1 VERAGNASRETAV
14 VVSFSHF
21 MPARSLSIRT
31 AILLGAALLAAC
43 HGSRGAVDAHAPIII
58 ISIDTLRSDHLPAYG
73 YTKVET
79 PAIDRLRA
87 DSILFEH
94 AYSHCPLTLVSH
106 ASVFTG
112 LLPADHGI
120 RDNLGYDLNPK
131 ATTLAQLLKSKGYAT
146 GGAVSAIVLRGETG
160 IKRGFD
166 FWQDDIDIDPQFLS
180 IGRAQRSGEATR
192 ALAQKWIGEHD
203 HDSQPFFF
211 FFHIYEPHTP
221 YEAPEPFRSR
231 YTNSYDAEVATA
243 DDIVGKFLDY
253 LRAEGIY
260 DRATILLMSDHGEGL
275 GDHGEDEH
283 GVLLYRETLQVA
295 LMLKLPKAARKG
307 TSVAAPVQLIDVF
320 PTIAS
325 AFGPTPNLGGKS
337 LLDFDA
343 KSTEDRPIYSETYYP
358 RLHFGWNDLHSL
370 ISGTK
375 HYIHAADPELYDL
388 SNDPAETR
396 NVLQDDR
403 RTYSAL
409 RERIKPYIKSAATP
423 SAVDDEQKQQL
434 IALGYVGSTVSTA
447 PDAVLP
453 DPKKNIGKANAIS
466 QAFRLFRDDK
476 FNETLAVTGGLL
488 RDNPNM
494 LDIWALQSRALSKLG
509 RIEEAVDAAKQGLR
523 VSPNSASLA
532 VTVANLSLELGHLDD
547 AEAHAKLALKQM
559 PHDGHEVLARVALRR
574 KDFAKARQ
582 EANAAFDNDK
592 NRPGNLMLLGQIA
605 LEEGKVEEALSEF
618 DQAAALRQ
626 SKNEPA
632 LPHLNFFRG
641 DCLARLGRSEEA
653 EAAFLAEIK
662 NFPTDP
668 QPYKNLILVYTV
680 EERFNAATQL
690 IFALEKAAPTPP
702 SYVAIAET
710 LKTIGDTK
718 GAKFWA
724 SRGLAKYPGNKQLES
739 LYRG

>member
-1 VERAGNASRETAV
+1 MS
-14 VVSFSHF
+14 
-21 MPARSLSIRT
+21 ARSSFIRT
-31 AILLGAALLAAC
+31 AILLGAALVAGC
-43 HGSRGAVDAHAPIII
+43 SRSPIDSRAPIII

-73 YTKVET
+73 YTKVAT
-79 PAIDRLRA
+79 PAIDRFRA
-87 DSILFEH
+87 DAILFEH

-106 ASVFTG
+106 ASLFTG

-146 GGAVSAIVLRGETG
+146 GGAVSAVVLRGETG

-166 FWQDDIDIDPQFLS
+166 FWEDTIDIDPTFLS
-180 IGRAQRSGEATR
+180 IGRAQRSGDATR
-192 ALAQKWIGEHD
+192 ALAQKWIGEHE

-221 YEAPEPFRSR
+221 YEPPEPFRSR
-231 YTNSYDAEVATA
+231 YASPYDGEVATA
-243 DDIVGKFLDY
+243 DDVVGKFLDY

-283 GVLLYRETLQVA
+283 GVLLYRETLQVP
-295 LMLKLPKAARKG
+295 LMLKLPKAKRKG
-307 TSVAAPVQLIDVF
+307 TSVVAPVQLIDVF

-325 AFGPTPNLGGKS
+325 AFGTAPANLAGKS
-337 LLDFDA
+337 LLDIGA
-343 KSTEDRPIYSETYYP
+343 ADRPIYSETYYP

-370 ISGTK
+370 ISGAK

-388 SNDPAETR
+388 STDPAETR
-396 NVLQDDR
+396 NVLLEDR
-403 RTYSAL
+403 RTYTAL
-409 RERIKPYIKSAATP
+409 RDQIKPYIKSAATP

-466 QAFRLFRDDK
+466 HAFRLFRDNK
-476 FNETLAVTGGLL
+476 YEETLAVTSGLL
-488 RDNPNM
+488 RENPNM
-494 LDIWALQSRALSKLG
+494 LDIWALHSRALSKLN
-509 RIEEAVDAAKQGLR
+509 RREEAIDAAKQGLR
-523 VSPNSASLA
+523 ISPNTASLA
-532 VTVANLSLELGHLDD
+532 VTVANLSLELGRLDD
-547 AEAHAKLALKQM
+547 AQAHAKLVLKQT
-559 PHDGHEVLARVALRR
+559 PHDAHEVLARVAMRR

-592 NRPGNLMLLGQIA
+592 NRPGHLMLLGQIA
-605 LEEGKVEEALSEF
+605 LEEGKVEEALGDF
-618 DQAAALRQ
+618 DQSAALRQ
-626 SKNEPA
+626 AKNQPD
-632 LPHLNFFRG
+632 LPRLNFFRG
-641 DCLARLGRSEEA
+641 DCLARLGRSDEA
-653 EAAFLAEIK
+653 EAAFLTEIK

-668 QPYKNLILVYTV
+668 QPYKNLILLYAV
-680 EERFNAATQL
+680 EERTAAATQL

-724 SRGLAKYPGNKQLES
+724 SRGLSRYPADKQLQA

>member
-1 VERAGNASRETAV
+1 VKSERRLKLVFALHS
-14 VVSFSHF
+14 
-21 MPARSLSIRT
+21 SLFT
-31 AILLGAALLAAC
+31 LFFLFAAC
-43 HGSRGAVDAHAPIII
+43 HRAETVDPHAPIII

-73 YTKVET
+73 YTKVQT
-79 PAIDRLRA
+79 PAIDRFRSDA
-87 DSILFEH
+87 ILYEH

-131 ATTLAQLLKSKGYAT
+131 AKTLAELLKSKGYAT
-146 GGAVSAIVLRGETG
+146 GGAVSAVVLRGETG

-166 FWQDDIDIDPQFLS
+166 FWEDNIDIDPTFLS

-192 ALAQKWIGEHD
+192 ALAQTWIGEHD

-221 YEAPEPFRSR
+221 YEPAEPFRSR
-231 YTNSYDAEVATA
+231 YPSAYDGEVATA
-243 DDIVGKFLDY
+243 DDVVGKFLDY

-283 GVLLYRETLQVA
+283 GVLLYRDTLQVP
-295 LMLKLPKAARKG
+295 LLLKLPKSARKG

-325 AFGPTPNLGGKS
+325 AFGATANLPGRS
-337 LLDFDA
+337 LLDPGTA
-343 KSTEDRPIYSETYYP
+343 DRPIYSETYYP

-370 ISGTK
+370 ISGPK
-375 HYIHAADPELYDL
+375 HYIHGTDPELYNL
-388 SNDPAETR
+388 SADPAETK
-396 NVLQDDR
+396 NTLLDDR
-403 RTYSAL
+403 RTYVAL
-409 RERIKPYIKSAATP
+409 REEIKPYIKGVATP

-466 QAFRLFRDDK
+466 EAFRLFRADK
-476 FNETLAVTGGLL
+476 FDETLAVTGALL
-488 RDNPNM
+488 RENPNM
-494 LDIWALQSRALSKLG
+494 LDIWALHSRALAKLG
-509 RIEEAVDAAKQGLR
+509 RREEAIEAAKQGLR
-523 VSPNSASLA
+523 VSPNTASLA
-532 VTVANLSLELGHLDD
+532 VTVANLSLELGRLDE
-547 AEAHAKLALKQM
+547 AEAHAKLVLKQT
-559 PHDGHEVLARVALRR
+559 PHDAHEVLARVALRR
-574 KDFAKARQ
+574 KDFARARE
-582 EANAAFDNDK
+582 EANAAFDNDRD
-592 NRPGNLMLLGQIA
+592 RPGHLMLLGQITM
-605 LEEGKVEEALSEF
+605 EEGKPDEALRYF
-618 DQAAALRQ
+618 DQAAAFLQ
-626 SKNEPA
+626 SKNRPVLA
-632 LPHLNFFRG
+632 RLNFFRG
-641 DCLARLGRSEEA
+641 DALARLGRSDEA
-653 EAAFLAEIK
+653 ENAFVAEIK
-662 NFPTDP
+662 RFPTDP
-668 QPYKNLILVYTV
+668 QPYKNLILLYAV
-680 EERFNAATQL
+680 EGRTDAATQL
-690 IFALEKAAPTPP
+690 IFALEKASPTPP
-702 SYVAIAET
+702 SYVAISET

-724 SRGLAKYPGNKQLES
+724 SRGLSRYPADKQLQA

>member
-1 VERAGNASRETAV
+1 MS
-14 VVSFSHF
+14 
-21 MPARSLSIRT
+21 ARSFSIRT

-43 HGSRGAVDAHAPIII
+43 HGSRNPIDAHSPIII

-73 YTKVET
+73 YTKVST

-120 RDNLGYDLNPK
+120 RDNLGYNLNPK
-131 ATTLAQLLKSKGYAT
+131 AITLAQLLKSKGYAT

-166 FWQDDIDIDPQFLS
+166 FWDDDIDLDPAFLS
-180 IGRAQRSGEATR
+180 IGRAQRGGEVTR
-192 ALAQKWIGEHD
+192 ALAQKWIGEHGR
-203 HDSQPFFF
+203 DSNPFFF

-231 YTNSYDAEVATA
+231 YPNAYDAEVATA

-295 LMLKLPKAARKG
+295 LMLKLPKSSRKG

-325 AFGPTPNLGGKS
+325 AFGPTPNLSGKS
-337 LLDFDA
+337 LLDFGA
-343 KSTEDRPIYSETYYP
+343 KSAEDRPIYSETYYP

-370 ISGTK
+370 VFGAK

-388 SNDPAETR
+388 STDPAETR
-396 NVLQDDR
+396 NTLLDDR
-403 RTYSAL
+403 RTYAAL

-466 QAFRLFRDDK
+466 QAFHLFRDNK
-476 FNETLAVTGGLL
+476 FQETLTATSALL

-509 RIEEAVDAAKQGLR
+509 RTDEAIEAAKQGLR
-523 VSPNSASLA
+523 IAPSTASLL
-532 VTVANLSLELGHLDD
+532 VTVANLSLEVGRVDD
-547 AEAHAKLALKQM
+547 AEAHAKLALKQL
-559 PHDGHEVLARVALRR
+559 PNDAHEVLARVALRR

-582 EANAAFDNDK
+582 EANAAFNNDK

-605 LEEGKVEEALSEF
+605 LEEGKIEEALTDF
-618 DQAAALRQ
+618 DQAIALRQ

-632 LPHLNFFRG
+632 VPHLNFFRG

-662 NFPTDP
+662 DFPTDP
-668 QPYKNLILVYTV
+668 QPYKNLILLYAV
-680 EERFNAATQL
+680 ENRTDAATQL

-702 SYVAIAET
+702 SYVAISET
-710 LKTIGDTK
+710 LKTIGDSR

-724 SRGLAKYPGNKQLES
+724 SRGLSRYPANKQLQA
-739 LYRG
+739 LYRS